1 MKTNN
6 TSTIGLQTEKT
17 TELAEKLNDL
27 LASYSVHYQNLRGF
41 HWNIQ
46 GPGFF
51 ELHAKF
57 EEMYIAANNAIDEIA
72 ERILT
77 LEGKLLHSFQDF
89 LDHSAVKAVKDAS
102 TAQATVSATI
112 DDLQSLLNSERK
124 ILSLAGEMDDEG
136 TNALMSDYIREQEK
150 LLWMLR
156 AYLGA

>member
-57 EEMYIAANNAIDEIA
+57 EEM
-72 ERILT
+72 
-77 LEGKLLHSFQDF
+77 
-89 LDHSAVKAVKDAS
+89 
-102 TAQATVSATI
+102 
-112 DDLQSLLNSERK
+112 
-124 ILSLAGEMDDEG
+124 
-136 TNALMSDYIREQEK
+136 
-150 LLWMLR
+150 
-156 AYLGA
+156 